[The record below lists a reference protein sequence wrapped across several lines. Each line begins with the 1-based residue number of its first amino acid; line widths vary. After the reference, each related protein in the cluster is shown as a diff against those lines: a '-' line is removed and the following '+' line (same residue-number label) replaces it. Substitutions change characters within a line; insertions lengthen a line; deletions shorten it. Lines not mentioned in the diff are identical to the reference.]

1 MGFLKNL
8 LKAVAGDAIDK
19 LKENIEQTVKTNIPQ
34 QDRPVQAAPQKAV
47 ASEERPE
54 RSELEWKAY
63 FREIIQATCPGYIVR
78 ENVPVTDIAGFVS
91 NEFQLYKTRPR
102 QVYKAEWGKPY
113 TFVLYQGAAPAAVVM
128 LGNGHSHDSNVKY
141 LIARMFAKQSG
152 LPYINFYTQMPNE
165 RDYVVS
171 RIRKFL

>member
-1 MGFLKNL
+1 MGLLKNL

-34 QDRPVQAAPQKAV
+34 QRPAQPEPQKSYS
-47 ASEERPE
+47 SEEQPE
-54 RSELEWKAY
+54 RTAAEWKAY
-63 FREIIQATCPGYIVR
+63 FRDIIQTSYPGYIVR

-91 NEFQLYKTRPR
+91 DEFQLYKTRPR
-102 QVYKAEWGKPY
+102 QVYKAEWGQPY
-113 TFVLYQGAAPAAVVM
+113 TFVMYQGAVPAAVVM
-128 LGNGHSHDSNVKY
+128 LGSGHSHDSNVKY
-141 LIARMFAKQSG
+141 LVSRMFAKKSG

>member
-1 MGFLKNL
+1 MGLLKNL

-19 LKENIEQTVKTNIPQ
+19 IKENIEQTVKTNIPQ
-34 QDRPVQAAPQKAV
+34 QQAPKPAPQKAV
-47 ASEERPE
+47 SSQEPPQ

-63 FREIIQATCPGYIVR
+63 FREIIQTSFPGYIVR

-102 QVYKAEWGKPY
+102 KAYKAEWGQPY
-113 TFVLYQGAAPAAVVM
+113 SFVLYQGAAPAAVVM
-128 LGNGHSHDSNVKY
+128 LGAGHSHDSNVKY

-165 RDYVVS
+165 QDYVVS